1 MKALSE
7 ARVWF
12 TGLELRERA
21 MLLLGAALL
30 LFSILYIAAIEPFA
44 NAKQALA
51 ERVLRKQE
59 TAAWMREAAVEVQS
73 LQGALPKAQ
82 ANTTSLLTT
91 VDSTAKAAGLGAA
104 VRNLQQDDNGAAVR
118 VRLEG
123 ATFDDMVSW
132 LNALQRQFGVTATQ
146 LTVDRGD
153 TAGTINA
160 SLSLERPVS

>member
-1 MKALSE
+1 MTALTE

-12 TGLELRERA
+12 TGLEMRERA
-21 MLLLGAALL
+21 ILVLGAAVLL
-30 LFSILYIAAIEPFA
+30 ISILYIAVIEPFA
-44 NAKQALA
+44 NAKLALA

-59 TAAWMREAAVEVQS
+59 TAAWMREAAAEVQS

-91 VDSTAKAAGLGAA
+91 VDSTAKAAGLGSA

-123 ATFDDMVSW
+123 AAFDDMVSW
-132 LNALQRQFGVTATQ
+132 LNALQRQYGVTATQ
-146 LTVDRGD
+146 LTVDRAD
-153 TAGTINA
+153 TAGAINA